1 MKIDITLAQEAINA
15 LSTAK
20 HCGDNEQGHLNAD
33 EALLE
38 LLEKLGYQE
47 VVDEFRAVPKWY
59 A

>member
-1 MKIDITLAQEAINA
+1 MDINHELAQEAINE

-20 HCGDNEQGHLNAD
+20 HCGDEEIGHLNAD
-33 EALLE
+33 EALCE
-38 LLEKLGYQE
+38 LLIKLGYEE